1 MPASHEASIVFTQD
15 LLPKEDCRSVTA
27 PGGCVNSRGDRYV
40 QVRVNEVRMG
50 GLSSVMHLRNVSGAR
65 CRGDRGMRAACESG
79 MTLETDED

>member
-1 MPASHEASIVFTQD
+1 MFTQD
-15 LLPKEDCRSVTA
+15 LLPKEDHGSVTA

-79 MTLETDED
+79 MTLDTDED